1 MKVKQSRDFQFYRFA
16 VFSGEMTKKDYR
28 DLQAGK
34 EVDIKESLYKKYKN
48 CFEVSKASKKE
59 VK

>member
-1 MKVKQSRDFQFYRFA
+1 MKVKQSRDFQFYRHK
-16 VFSGEMTKKDYR
+16 VFNGEMTKEEYR

-48 CFEVSKASKKE
+48 CFIASKKG

>member
-1 MKVKQSRDFQFYRFA
+1 MKVKQSKDFQFYRFA

-48 CFEVSKASKKE
+48 CFIASKKG